1 MVQFKLTIVAL
12 IIGVLQ
18 VCTANPI
25 STEEESDVTK
35 LFSADELQLANDA
48 RLPIPRLVE
57 GKLDFGLTFE
67 EMIKLHN
74 LRNSMKAPKTA
85 FPEDM
90 YGYCQILVPD
100 LKMPASFTS
109 AQEAHFPNLIAVTN
123 RLQDRRDH
131 ISYIR
136 ASVCSYL
143 GQPDKFDTE
152 ANSFGLPLVPYMQMR
167 FMTMKAEKAK
177 GTDRVKVVKQM
188 CCLNKHRDEA
198 VMLDKS
204 AFTGL
209 PDGEMKDF
217 DEHWNQYETANTL
230 KSFEN
235 ICELL
240 YTKDQANIECVVAM
254 PIPTNA

>member
-1 MVQFKLTIVAL
+1 MVQFRLTIVAL
-12 IIGVLQ
+12 IFGVLQ

-25 STEEESDVTK
+25 STEEEFDFTK
-35 LFSADELQLANDA
+35 LFSADELQRAKDA
-48 RLPIPRLVE
+48 GFPFERLV
-57 GKLDFGLTFE
+57 KVMLNDGLTFD
-67 EMIKLHN
+67 EMIKLHQ
-74 LRNSMKAPKTA
+74 LQTGTERPKNA
-85 FPEDM
+85 YP
-90 YGYCQILVPD
+90 GCKILVPE
-100 LKMPASFTS
+100 LKMAASFTS